1 MCNPEAKKKVKCIK
15 YQFMAPQA
23 VSVLEMNWIFFLLDG
38 TFRHMKMMQYDLHVF
53 KASEA
58 VSMCLP
64 TDSQNKGKPGFGL
77 HIVVAVF
84 PGLTFEA
91 EQVLFTSTVFAHI
104 LFSTLE
110 DDAFLDLLILETE
123 LHHSSDN
130 KELRRY
136 GR

>member
-1 MCNPEAKKKVKCIK
+1 
-15 YQFMAPQA
+15 
-23 VSVLEMNWIFFLLDG
+23 
-38 TFRHMKMMQYDLHVF
+38 MKMIQYDLQVF

-58 VSMCLP
+58 VAMCLP
-64 TDSQNKGKPGFGL
+64 TDSQNEGKPGFCI

-123 LHHSSDN
+123 LQWHSSVN
-130 KELRRY
+130 KEMRR
-136 GR
+136 